1 MVNYLLKKSY
11 QLKDLKEIKF
21 KDLWGDHGVF
31 TTMWIFDSPPKILF
45 FKDHISNLIKSTKAY
60 SISKS
65 SLRSDILR
73 LIKENLDNKI
83 KYNHLLRVALNKNTL
98 SISLRKRVKPKL
110 NFNLKL
116 VNLKRQKPEFKN
128 LKYKEILKHLSKL
141 DNSKSDIGLCHN
153 KKILETGT
161 SNILFVKDRKIFS
174 PINKFYKGIT
184 YKFFKSKIK
193 KIIKKDILIN
203 SLNEFDEIILIGSGK
218 GIASVKTI
226 NQINWKRKEFKIYNQ
241 LLKHYNSAINNCQN
255 INKLCEILIIL
266 VCFAIQKQVV

>member
-31 TTMWIFDSPPKILF
+31 TTMWIFGSPPKILF
-45 FKDHISNLIKSTKAY
+45 FKDHINNLIKSTKSY

-65 SLRSDILR
+65 SFRSDILR
-73 LIKENLDNKI
+73 LIKKNLDDKI

-98 SISLRKRVKPKL
+98 SISLRKRIKPKL

-241 LLKHYNSAINNCQN
+241 LLKHYNSAINNCP
-255 INKLCEILIIL
+255 KY
-266 VCFAIQKQVV
+266 K

>member
-11 QLKDLKEIKF
+11 QLKDLKEIEF

-31 TTMWIFDSPPKILF
+31 TTMWIFDNPPKILF
-45 FKDHISNLIKSTKAY
+45 FKDHINNLIKSSKAY
-60 SISKS
+60 SIYKT
-65 SLRSDILR
+65 SLKKDIL
-73 LIKENLDNKI
+73 NLLRKNLNSKTR
-83 KYNHLLRVALNKNTL
+83 YNHLLRIALNKNTL
-98 SISLRKRVKPKL
+98 SISLRKRIKPNL
-110 NFNLKL
+110 NFDLKL
-116 VNLKRQKPEFKN
+116 VKLKRQKPEFKN

-141 DNSKSDIGLCHN
+141 DNSRSDIGLCLDN
-153 KKILETGT
+153 KIFETGT
-161 SNILFVKDRKIFS
+161 SNLLFIKNNKVYS

-218 GIASVKTI
+218 GIASVRTI

-241 LLKHYNSAINNCQN
+241 LLKHYNSAINNCP
-255 INKLCEILIIL
+255 KY
-266 VCFAIQKQVV
+266 K